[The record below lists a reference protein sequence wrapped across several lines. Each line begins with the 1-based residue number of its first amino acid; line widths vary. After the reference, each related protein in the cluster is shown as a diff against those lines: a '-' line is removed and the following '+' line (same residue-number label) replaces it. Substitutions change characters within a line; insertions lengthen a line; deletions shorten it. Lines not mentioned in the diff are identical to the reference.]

1 MLACPGLVAEASNS
15 LSAKQCL
22 EKMAEAVGEGKVLK
36 TSLKRSRG
44 FPEVTWL
51 LRRVQPVPSDP
62 RLMTPTQVVLVYSQQ
77 IPCVRQLGMPTFVN
91 KSSHLQIGV

>member
-1 MLACPGLVAEASNS
+1 MPASLGLVAEASNS

-22 EKMAEAVGEGKVLK
+22 EKMAGEGVGPGKVLK

-51 LRRVQPVPSDP
+51 LKRVQSVSSDP
-62 RLMTPTQVVLVYSQQ
+62 NSGGAGSLTANPLCHVAGYAN
-77 IPCVRQLGMPTFVN
+77 LGH

>member
-1 MLACPGLVAEASNS
+1 MFREDGG
-15 LSAKQCL
+15 
-22 EKMAEAVGEGKVLK
+22 EAVGEGKVLK

-62 RLMTPTQVVLVYSQQ
+62 KLMTPTQVVLVYSQQ
-77 IPCVRQLGMPTFVN
+77 IPCVRQLSMPTLFTRVP
-91 KSSHLQIGV
+91 IYR